1 MFCQLS
7 HVCSPQSLWLFVC
20 VCYRGSKP
28 EVRHTREVI
37 HRQATLSALPLQPH
51 LGPTV
56 NLGTMRAFCTHL
68 LPGQASTFQDPF
80 HTQGG
85 MDECD
90 LGPGW
95 QTKHRT
101 VEPAGKHSTRYV
113 PLPGAGLFPTMLL
126 RKSSQYT
133 EDHSKC
139 LFLSP
144 HHTHHLQDPESQ
156 ALD

>member
-1 MFCQLS
+1 M
-7 HVCSPQSLWLFVC
+7 
-20 VCYRGSKP
+20 CYRGSKP

-37 HRQATLSALPLQPH
+37 HRQATLSALPLHPH
-51 LGPTV
+51 LGPIV

-80 HTQGG
+80 HTRGG

-101 VEPAGKHSTRYV
+101 VEPAGKHSTGYV
-113 PLPGAGLFPTMLL
+113 SLPGAGLFPTMLL
-126 RKSSQYT
+126 RKSSRYT
-133 EDHSKC
+133 EVRPFKVFIPQPPS
-139 LFLSP
+139 
-144 HHTHHLQDPESQ
+144 HTPPARPRVPGSGLENKGTVSE
-156 ALD
+156 